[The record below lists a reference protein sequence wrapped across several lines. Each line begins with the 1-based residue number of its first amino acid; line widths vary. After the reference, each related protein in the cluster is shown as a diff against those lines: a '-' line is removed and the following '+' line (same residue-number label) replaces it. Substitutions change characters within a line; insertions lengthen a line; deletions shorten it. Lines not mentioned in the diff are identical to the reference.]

1 MLKNNL
7 NNLYNIKDV
16 LFEKLLS
23 IKSMEATKNITNT
36 LEEVLKT
43 CDKLKQDVDQLHNLK
58 ENYEEIRAQNNEIKD
73 MFVDYSENNPDVI
86 LQAYR
91 FKIFV
96 FIKILILFFLIILLN
111 L

>member
-43 CDKLKQDVDQLHNLK
+43 CEKLKQDVNELHDLK
-58 ENYEEIRAQNNEIKD
+58 ENYDEIRAQNNEIKD
-73 MFVDYSENNPDVI
+73 MFVEYSDNNPDVTN
-86 LQAYR
+86 
-91 FKIFV
+91 
-96 FIKILILFFLIILLN
+96 FIKRLVFY
-111 L
+111 

>member
-36 LEEVLKT
+36 LEDALKI
-43 CDKLKQDVDQLHNLK
+43 CDKLKLDVDSLQNIK
-58 ENYEEIRAQNNEIKD
+58 ENYEEIKNQNNEIKD
-73 MFVDYSENNPDVI
+73 IFVDYSENNTDVI
-86 LQAYR
+86 P
-91 FKIFV
+91 
-96 FIKILILFFLIILLN
+96 FF
-111 L
+111 

>member
-36 LEEVLKT
+36 LEDALKI
-43 CDKLKQDVDQLHNLK
+43 CDKLKLDVDSLQNIK
-58 ENYEEIRAQNNEIKD
+58 ENYEEIKNQNNEIKD
-73 MFVDYSENNPDVI
+73 IFVDYSENNNC
-86 LQAYR
+86 Y
-91 FKIFV
+91 FTHF
-96 FIKILILFFLIILLN
+96 
-111 L
+111 

>member
-7 NNLYNIKDV
+7 NSLNNIKDV

-23 IKSMEATKNITNT
+23 IKSMEVTKNITNT

-43 CDKLKQDVDQLHNLK
+43 CERLKQDVDSLSNLK

-73 MFVDYSENNPDVI
+73 MFVEYSENNQDVRYFLNVSAKFRI
-86 LQAYR
+86 
-91 FKIFV
+91 IF
-96 FIKILILFFLIILLN
+96 
-111 L
+111 